1 MSVRRFLL
9 HYEIGS
15 SLKRNYHKAVSW
27 NSFGT
32 VNKICM
38 IPVIELEQ
46 LSVTFGKRPILR
58 SLDGVLNGRAIGL
71 LGPNGAGKT
80 TLIHTLLG
88 FHPPTSGTA
97 RIFGQDITTDAK
109 QIRATVGY
117 MPESD
122 SFVSKMSC
130 VHFVRLMAE
139 LSGIPARH
147 ALERA
152 HEALFYVGLGEAR
165 YRPIDSYSL
174 GMKQLAKLAQAIVH
188 GPKLI
193 ILDEPTNGL
202 DPPTRSRMI
211 SLIRQIRDGGRARIL
226 LSSHLLR
233 DVEECCDE
241 ILILKDGQIA
251 ANCDLEEER
260 RSNRKFIE
268 LETRGGD
275 RAAFV
280 ESVSGLG
287 CEYALSGERRI
298 KLIMQ
303 ETIEISDLYRLA
315 LEHNVQIRRLNF
327 KRDSLEDIFLKAM
340 ENGNTT
346 AGSGRA
352 DNGRL

>member
-1 MSVRRFLL
+1 MTS
-9 HYEIGS
+9 
-15 SLKRNYHKAVSW
+15 
-27 NSFGT
+27 
-32 VNKICM
+32 
-38 IPVIELEQ
+38 VIELEQ

-58 SLDGVLNGRAIGL
+58 SLNASLKGRAIGL

-97 RIFGQDITTDAK
+97 HIFGQDITRDAK
-109 QIRATVGY
+109 QVRSTVGY
-117 MPESD
+117 MPERD
-122 SFVSKMSC
+122 SFIAKMSC

-139 LSGIPARH
+139 LSGIPANH

-165 YRPIDSYSL
+165 YRPVDSYSL

-202 DPPTRSRMI
+202 DPPTRNRMI
-211 SLIRQIRDGGRARIL
+211 ALIRQIRDGGRARIL

-241 ILILKDGQIA
+241 ILVLKDGYIA
-251 ANCDLEEER
+251 ANCNLEEER
-260 RSNRKFIE
+260 KANRKFIE
-268 LETRGGD
+268 LETRGGN

-280 ESVSGLG
+280 ESIGQLG
-287 CEYALSGERRI
+287 CEYASSGERRV
-298 KLIMQ
+298 KVIMQ
-303 ETIEISDLYRLA
+303 ESTEISDLYRLA
-315 LEHNVQIRRLNF
+315 LEHGVQIRRLNF

-340 ENGNTT
+340 ENGNGGTGN
-346 AGSGRA
+346 GS
-352 DNGRL
+352 L

>member
-1 MSVRRFLL
+1 MTS
-9 HYEIGS
+9 
-15 SLKRNYHKAVSW
+15 
-27 NSFGT
+27 
-32 VNKICM
+32 
-38 IPVIELEQ
+38 VIELEN
-46 LSVTFGKRPILR
+46 LSVTFGKRPILK
-58 SLDGVLNGRAIGL
+58 SLNGTLNGRAIGL

-109 QIRATVGY
+109 QVRATVGY

-122 SFVSKMSC
+122 SFIAKMSC

-139 LSGIPARH
+139 LSGIPANH

-165 YRPIDSYSL
+165 YRPVDSYSL

-241 ILILKDGQIA
+241 ILVLKDGHIA
-251 ANCDLEEER
+251 ANCNLEEER
-260 RSNRKFIE
+260 KANRKFIE

-275 RAAFV
+275 RSGFV
-280 ESVSGLG
+280 NAIGGLG

-303 ETIEISDLYRLA
+303 ETIEISDLYRIA
-315 LEHNVQIRRLNF
+315 LDHDVQIRRLNF

-346 AGSGRA
+346 NGVGASAGNG
-352 DNGRL
+352 NGRTDDGGL

>member
-1 MSVRRFLL
+1 MS
-9 HYEIGS
+9 S
-15 SLKRNYHKAVSW
+15 
-27 NSFGT
+27 
-32 VNKICM
+32 
-38 IPVIELEQ
+38 VIELEQ
-46 LSVTFGKRPILR
+46 LSVTFGKRPILK
-58 SLDGVLNGRAIGL
+58 SLNGELNGRAIGL

-97 RIFGQDITTDAK
+97 HIFGQDITRDAK
-109 QIRATVGY
+109 QVRAAVGY
-117 MPESD
+117 MPERD
-122 SFVSKMSC
+122 SFIAKMSC

-165 YRPIDSYSL
+165 YRSVDTYSL

-241 ILILKDGQIA
+241 ILVLKDGYIA
-251 ANCDLEEER
+251 ANCNLEEER
-260 RSNRKFIE
+260 KANRKFIE

-275 RAAFV
+275 RRAFA
-280 ESVSGLG
+280 EAIGGLG

-298 KLIMQ
+298 KVIMQ
-303 ETIEISDLYRLA
+303 ESTEISDLYRLA
-315 LEHNVQIRRLNF
+315 LNHEVQIRRLNY

-340 ENGNTT
+340 DNGNPAANAAVA
-346 AGSGRA
+346 AGNGNGRA
-352 DNGRL
+352 NDGGL

>member
-1 MSVRRFLL
+1 MT
-9 HYEIGS
+9 
-15 SLKRNYHKAVSW
+15 N
-27 NSFGT
+27 
-32 VNKICM
+32 
-38 IPVIELEQ
+38 VIELEQ
-46 LSVTFGKRPILR
+46 LSVTFGKRQILR

-88 FHPPTSGTA
+88 FHSPTSGTA
-97 RIFGQDITTDAK
+97 RILGQDIRQNAK
-109 QIRATVGY
+109 LVRASIGH

-122 SFVSKMSC
+122 SFIAKMSC

-139 LSGIPARH
+139 LSGIPSRN

-165 YRPIDSYSL
+165 YRPVDSYSL

-202 DPPTRSRMI
+202 DPPTRNRMI

-241 ILILKDGQIA
+241 ILVLKDGRIA
-251 ANCDLEEER
+251 ANCNLEEER
-260 RSNRKFIE
+260 KANRKFIE
-268 LETRGGD
+268 LETRGGN
-275 RAAFV
+275 RSAFAEAV
-280 ESVSGLG
+280 GGLG
-287 CEYALSGERRI
+287 CEYALSGERRM

-303 ETIEISDLYRLA
+303 ETVEIGDLYRLA
-315 LEHNVQIRRLNF
+315 LEHGIQIRRLNF

-340 ENGNTT
+340 ETT
-346 AGSGRA
+346 DGRSNGRA
-352 DNGRL
+352 DNGGL

>member
-1 MSVRRFLL
+1 MS
-9 HYEIGS
+9 
-15 SLKRNYHKAVSW
+15 
-27 NSFGT
+27 T
-32 VNKICM
+32 
-38 IPVIELEQ
+38 VIELDN
-46 LSVTFGKRPILR
+46 LSVTFGKRPILQ
-58 SLDGVLNGRAIGL
+58 SLNGALNGRAIGL

-97 RIFGQDITTDAK
+97 RIFGQDITQHAREV
-109 QIRATVGY
+109 RAAVGY
-117 MPESD
+117 MPERD
-122 SFVSKMSC
+122 SFIAKISC

-165 YRPIDSYSL
+165 YRSVDTYSL

-202 DPPTRSRMI
+202 DPPTRNRMI

-241 ILILKDGQIA
+241 ILILKDGYIA
-251 ANCDLEEER
+251 ANCNLEEER
-260 RSNRKFIE
+260 KANRKFIE
-268 LETRGGD
+268 LETRGGNR
-275 RAAFV
+275 RAFA
-280 ESVSGLG
+280 ESIGHLG
-287 CEYALSGERRI
+287 CDHALVGERRI
-298 KLIMQ
+298 KVIMQ
-303 ETIEISDLYRLA
+303 ESVEISDLYRLA
-315 LEHNVQIRRLNF
+315 HEHEVQIRRLNF

-340 ENGNTT
+340 ENGNAET
-346 AGSGRA
+346 
-352 DNGRL
+352 